1 MIDVNLINGIALAF
15 EGDAVYSMYIRRH
28 LILKGMTKPNKLHQE
43 ATKYVSAKAQ
53 ARLISLMLEEE
64 VLTEKEEEI
73 IKYIIADMHRGVTTL
88 PARGEFTDQDKR
100 MLYCLVTSRQMITL
114 KNRILSCD
122 PKAFIS
128 ILDVSEVKGRGF
140 QNL

>member
-1 MIDVNLINGIALAF
+1 MEWGGHVIDVNLINGIALAF

-53 ARLISLMLEEE
+53 ARLISLMLEEQ

-73 IKYIIADMHRGVTTL
+73 YKRGRNTNSHTKAKNTDVITYKMSTGFEAVMGYLHMTEDIARLEELIAWCID
-88 PARGEFTDQDKR
+88 
-100 MLYCLVTSRQMITL
+100 
-114 KNRILSCD
+114 
-122 PKAFIS
+122 
-128 ILDVSEVKGRGF
+128 EVEKEI
-140 QNL
+140 